1 MAGLKSLLKDTAI
14 YGASSIVGRFLNY
27 LLVPVYVSAM
37 SARSGGYGVVT
48 EIYAWV
54 ALTMVILTYG
64 METTFFRYVNKE
76 EENPKKV
83 YSTTLIMVGF
93 TSLLFV
99 AVGLAFLPA
108 ISDAMG
114 YGAHPEYIGM
124 MIGVVAMD
132 AFQSIPFAYLRYRK
146 QPLRF
151 VALKLLFIVLNIA
164 INITYYVGMGGS
176 DVGYAFMFN
185 LICTATIM
193 LLMLPLVHLGGGFD
207 WRLAR
212 RMLNYS
218 YPILILGVAGILN
231 QVADKIIFSHV
242 YPHSDAKTQLGIY
255 GAASKIAMIMAL
267 LTQAFR
273 YAYEPIVFSKSR
285 DRDSKDFYAKAMK
298 YFVIFTLLAFLC
310 VTFYIDILKYVIAPN
325 PDYWVGLR
333 VVPIVMAAEILMG
346 IYFNLSFW
354 YKLIDKTL
362 WGAVFSFVGCAVLIA
377 INVVF
382 VPRYGYMACAW
393 AGVAGYGVA
402 TVVSYVVGQRKYPIA
417 YDIRSIGLYMLVAAV
432 LFAASQLQP
441 WGAQWLRMAVNTAL
455 LGVFVVMIIKVEHIN
470 LRRLLH
476 RR

>member
-54 ALTMVILTYG
+54 ALAMVILTYG

-310 VTFYIDILKYVIAPN
+310 VTFYIDILKHVIAPN

-455 LGVFVVMIIKVEHIN
+455 LGVFVAMIIKVEHIN

>member
-54 ALTMVILTYG
+54 ALAMVILTYG

-432 LFAASQLQP
+432 LFAASQLQS

-455 LGVFVVMIIKVEHIN
+455 LGVFVAMIIKVEHIN

>member
-54 ALTMVILTYG
+54 ALAMVILTYG

-417 YDIRSIGLYMLVAAV
+417 YDIRSIGLHMLVAAV

-455 LGVFVVMIIKVEHIN
+455 LGVFVAMIIKVEHIN

>member
-54 ALTMVILTYG
+54 ALAMVILTYG

-455 LGVFVVMIIKVEHIN
+455 LVVFVAMIIKVEHIN

>member
-54 ALTMVILTYG
+54 ALAMVILTYG

-455 LGVFVVMIIKVEHIN
+455 LGIFVAMIIKVEHIN

>member
-54 ALTMVILTYG
+54 ALAMVILTYG

-207 WRLAR
+207 WRLAH

-455 LGVFVVMIIKVEHIN
+455 LGVFVAMIIKVEHIN

>member
-54 ALTMVILTYG
+54 ALAMVILTYG

-333 VVPIVMAAEILMG
+333 VVPIVMAAELLMV
-346 IYFNLSFW
+346 IYCNLSFW

-455 LGVFVVMIIKVEHIN
+455 LGVFVAMIIKVEHIN

>member
-54 ALTMVILTYG
+54 ALAMVILTYG

-99 AVGLAFLPA
+99 AVGLAYLPA

-455 LGVFVVMIIKVEHIN
+455 LGVFVAMIIKVEHIN

>member
-37 SARSGGYGVVT
+37 SVRSGGYGVVT

-54 ALTMVILTYG
+54 ALAMVILTYG

-185 LICTATIM
+185 LICTATVM

-455 LGVFVVMIIKVEHIN
+455 LGVFVAMIIKVEHIN

>member
-54 ALTMVILTYG
+54 ALAMVILTYG

-132 AFQSIPFAYLRYRK
+132 AFQSITFAYLRYRK

-455 LGVFVVMIIKVEHIN
+455 LGVFVAMIIKVEHIN

>member
-54 ALTMVILTYG
+54 ALAMVILTYG

-354 YKLIDKTL
+354 YKLIDKTR

-417 YDIRSIGLYMLVAAV
+417 YDIRSIGLYMLVAVV

-455 LGVFVVMIIKVEHIN
+455 LGVFVAMIIKVEHIN

>member
-54 ALTMVILTYG
+54 ALAMVILTYG

-193 LLMLPLVHLGGGFD
+193 LLMLPLVHLRGGFD

-455 LGVFVVMIIKVEHIN
+455 LGVFVAMIIKVEHIN

>member
-1 MAGLKSLLKDTAI
+1 MLKDTAI

-37 SARSGGYGVVT
+37 SVRSGGYGVVT

-54 ALTMVILTYG
+54 ALAMVILTYG

-185 LICTATIM
+185 LICTATVM

-455 LGVFVVMIIKVEHIN
+455 LGVFVAMIIKVEHIN

>member
-37 SARSGGYGVVT
+37 STRSGGYGVVT

-54 ALTMVILTYG
+54 ALAMVILTYG

-242 YPHSDAKTQLGIY
+242 YPYSDAKTQLGIY

-455 LGVFVVMIIKVEHIN
+455 LGVFVAMIIKVEHIN

>member
-1 MAGLKSLLKDTAI
+1 MLKDTAI

-54 ALTMVILTYG
+54 ALAMVILTYG

-185 LICTATIM
+185 LICTATVM

-455 LGVFVVMIIKVEHIN
+455 LGVFVAMIIKVEHIN

>member
-54 ALTMVILTYG
+54 ALAMVILTYG

-83 YSTTLIMVGF
+83 YSTTLILVGF

-310 VTFYIDILKYVIAPN
+310 VTFYIDILKYVIAPD

-455 LGVFVVMIIKVEHIN
+455 LGVFVAMIIKVEHIN

>member
-54 ALTMVILTYG
+54 ALAMVILTYG

-362 WGAVFSFVGCAVLIA
+362 WGAVFSFVGCAVLIV

-455 LGVFVVMIIKVEHIN
+455 LGVFVAMIIKVEHIN

>member
-54 ALTMVILTYG
+54 ALAMVILTYG

-132 AFQSIPFAYLRYRK
+132 AFQSISFAYLRYRK

-455 LGVFVVMIIKVEHIN
+455 LGVFVAMIIKVEHIN

>member
-54 ALTMVILTYG
+54 ALAMVILTYG

-164 INITYYVGMGGS
+164 INTTYYVGMGDS

-455 LGVFVVMIIKVEHIN
+455 LGVFVAMIIKVEHIN

>member
-54 ALTMVILTYG
+54 ALAMVILTYG

-132 AFQSIPFAYLRYRK
+132 AFQSISFAYLRYRK

-393 AGVAGYGVA
+393 AGVAGYGAA

-455 LGVFVVMIIKVEHIN
+455 LGVFVAMIIKVEHIN

>member
-54 ALTMVILTYG
+54 ALAMVILTYG

-432 LFAASQLQP
+432 LFVASQLQP

-455 LGVFVVMIIKVEHIN
+455 LGVFVAMIIKVEHIN

>member
-54 ALTMVILTYG
+54 ALAMVILTYG

-417 YDIRSIGLYMLVAAV
+417 YDIRSIGLYMLVAAA

-455 LGVFVVMIIKVEHIN
+455 LGVFVAMIIKVEHIN

>member
-37 SARSGGYGVVT
+37 SVRSGGYGVVT

-54 ALTMVILTYG
+54 ALAMVILTYG

-417 YDIRSIGLYMLVAAV
+417 YDIRSIGFYMLVAAV

-455 LGVFVVMIIKVEHIN
+455 LGVFVAMIIKVEHIN

>member
-54 ALTMVILTYG
+54 ALAMVILTYG

-362 WGAVFSFVGCAVLIA
+362 WGVVFSFVGCAVLIA

-455 LGVFVVMIIKVEHIN
+455 LGVFVAMIIKVEHIN

>member
-54 ALTMVILTYG
+54 ALAMVILTYG

-310 VTFYIDILKYVIAPN
+310 VTFYIDILKHVIAPN

-377 INVVF
+377 INVLF

-455 LGVFVVMIIKVEHIN
+455 LGVFVAMIIKVEHIN

>member
-54 ALTMVILTYG
+54 ALAMVILTYG

-151 VALKLLFIVLNIA
+151 VSLKLLFIVLNIA